1 VLACAVLGTSGC
13 GKGGSSG
20 SADALAPTGPL
31 SDRVAALVEPL
42 IEDGWAHGL
51 MVGVVQN
58 GRESYFPFGS
68 LNDEANPSIDK
79 NTVFEIGSIT
89 KVFTALALADMAVK
103 EELSIDDAAEKWLPD
118 EWNVA
123 TTSGEPITLKGLAAH
138 ISGLPVV
145 PANFWNDGD
154 NTFDGDLGGRRWAEY
169 PKPSCRTTSQ
179 IRSRPWESP
188 ASTSTAT
195 LAQACWD
202 TFCPRRPASPWIP

>member
-1 VLACAVLGTSGC
+1 MMRRSLTSFAALLILVLGTAQAPHADDRFLEETVGFMAQILYLQAGTPAFVIGAVRNGETFVAGYGDFAEGSGE
-13 GKGGSSG
+13 
-20 SADALAPTGPL
+20 AP
-31 SDRVAALVEPL
+31 
-42 IEDGWAHGL
+42 DGDTP
-51 MVGVVQN
+51 M
-58 GRESYFPFGS
+58 R
-68 LNDEANPSIDK
+68 
-79 NTVFEIGSIT
+79 IGSIT